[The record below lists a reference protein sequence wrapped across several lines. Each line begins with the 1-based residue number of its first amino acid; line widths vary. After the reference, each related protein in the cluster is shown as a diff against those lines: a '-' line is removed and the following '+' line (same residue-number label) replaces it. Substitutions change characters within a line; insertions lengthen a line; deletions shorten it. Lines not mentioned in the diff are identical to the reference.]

1 MKYIVDK
8 LMPCEDGGSPI
19 LMRVY
24 YNPENLEILLGKEY
38 TRDGDK
44 VVDASL
50 SYNIL
55 CDEDPQLKADMEKIR
70 QDMVAKA
77 EGYCCM
83 TCYNHHKQ
91 NAN

>member
-8 LMPCEDGGSPI
+8 LMPTDDGKHV

-24 YNPENLEILLGKEY
+24 YDPENLEVLHGDEYKEVGGKVKKISSWYHSMCMDDRKLE
-38 TRDGDK
+38 K
-44 VVDASL
+44 
-50 SYNIL
+50 
-55 CDEDPQLKADMEKIR
+55 DMENIR
-70 QDMVAKA
+70 RDMVAKA